1 MAGILGFM
9 EDNMKII
16 SFIFITTVIF
26 FSPEVL
32 SDDELK
38 HEYATNSNKSNSI
51 LERKNEIK
59 ILQDSVVITNS
70 NPLLLN
76 DIPGA
81 PRVGNFIFEKTPNK
95 LKDILKNKT
104 QSTEASI
111 YESGFRLVEIPGKSN
126 LITDGSFVVFFKN
139 SEDKQQFN
147 LDYNLLPKYE
157 MSNASTYKSDNF
169 KTLQT
174 LLDMLE
180 NDERVQL
187 IELDL
192 IDPYIV
198 LQ

>member
-70 NPLLLN
+70 NPLFK
-76 DIPGA
+76 DISGVPK
-81 PRVGNFIFEKTPNK
+81 VGNFIFEKSPNK
-95 LKDILKNKT
+95 LKDILNNKN
-104 QSTEASI
+104 QSVDI
-111 YESGFRLVEIPGKSN
+111 VNYETGFRLVEIPGKSN
-126 LITDGSFVVFFKN
+126 LITDGSFVVYFKDP
-139 SEDKQQFN
+139 SDKQQFN
-147 LDYNLLPKYE
+147 SDYKLLPKYE
-157 MSNASTYKSDNF
+157 MPNANTYKTIDF
-169 KTLQT
+169 KALSTLIDI
-174 LLDMLE
+174 LK
-180 NDERVQL
+180 NDERVQFV
-187 IELDL
+187 ELDL
-192 IDPYIV
+192 IDPYIG

>member
-70 NPLLLN
+70 NPILN
-76 DIPGA
+76 DIPGV
-81 PRVGNFIFEKTPNK
+81 PRVGNFIFEKIPNK
-95 LKDILKNKT
+95 LKYILNNKT
-104 QSTEASI
+104 QSTEVSI

>member
-70 NPLLLN
+70 NPILN
-76 DIPGA
+76 DIPGV
-81 PRVGNFIFEKTPNK
+81 PRVGNFIFEKIPNK
-95 LKDILKNKT
+95 LKYILNNKT
-104 QSTEASI
+104 QSTEVSI

-187 IELDL
+187 IEQDL
-192 IDPYIV
+192 IVPYIV